1 MKKAI
6 WEIYDH
12 MALFIDLSQ
21 AMSATDQKQSG
32 LHFHYYDA
40 LHFEPE
46 NKHSHFSLTWVD

>member
-21 AMSATDQKQSG
+21 ARSATDQKQLG
-32 LHFHYYDA
+32 LHFHNFDA
-40 LHFEPE
+40 LHFELE
-46 NKHSHFSLTWVD
+46 NKHSDFALTWVD